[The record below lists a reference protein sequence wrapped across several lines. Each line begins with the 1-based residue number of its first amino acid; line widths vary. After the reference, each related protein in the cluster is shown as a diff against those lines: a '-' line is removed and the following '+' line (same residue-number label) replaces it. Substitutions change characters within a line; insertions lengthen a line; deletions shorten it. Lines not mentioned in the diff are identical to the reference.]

1 LALIE
6 FLLKHWYIAVILLA
20 LFSQFTKR
28 SSRRGNSEGNGKGS
42 MPTFGG
48 NPRVPGQMSPRPV
61 NRPETLERADTR
73 VSSHSAGQENKT
85 SGSGFN
91 PPQTASRGSLLDN
104 EASNEQGEAMIY
116 QDAYVDSSAN
126 TALQTS
132 KQQLAQGI
140 IWAEI
145 LGPPRAKKPFRR

>member
-20 LFSQFTKR
+20 LISQFTKS
-28 SSRRGNSEGNGKGS
+28 SSRRGNAEASGRGS

-48 NPRVPGQMSPRPV
+48 NPSVPGQMRGRPV
-61 NRPETLERADTR
+61 NRPETLDRTDSQ
-73 VSSHSAGQENKT
+73 VSSQSAAQQPKT
-85 SGSGFN
+85 SGSGFH
-91 PPQTASRGSLLDN
+91 PPQTAARGSLLDSEGFN
-104 EASNEQGEAMIY
+104 DQAEAMIY
-116 QDAYVDSSAN
+116 QDSYVDSSAN
-126 TALQTS
+126 AALQTN